1 MGDVLNGENKGSM
14 DIARCICYTNA
25 KLAINNKERTKWT
38 SILFSLFLLSD
49 EIVSSHDEIQGYRLG

>member
-1 MGDVLNGENKGSM
+1 MGDVLIGENKVSM

-25 KLAINNKERTKWT
+25 KPAINNKERTKWK

-49 EIVSSHDEIQGYRLG
+49 EIAASHDEIFTSFR